1 MTEPAKPT
9 ITVRYSAVD
18 GYSAR
23 KRFASLQEAQK
34 FARKWVGDHPEI
46 GSNYAISD
54 DGVGKVTVSGTTLTE
69 LFPAMSDRNQQ

>member
-18 GYSAR
+18 GYSAT

-46 GSNYAISD
+46 GRNYAISD
-54 DGVGKVTVSGTTLTE
+54 DGVGKVTVSGASLAE
-69 LFPAMSDRNQQ
+69 LFPPASGPGQG

>member
-1 MTEPAKPT
+1 MSELAKPM

-23 KRFASLQEAQK
+23 KRFASLQKAQK

-46 GSNYAISD
+46 GRSYAISG
-54 DGVGKVTVSGTTLTE
+54 DGVGKVTVSGTTLAE
-69 LFPAMSDRNQQ
+69 LFPATSDRNQK